1 MAARGVPRHY
11 RDALLG
17 AAENLAAQLAGGG
30 GADPDL
36 ADDDLSATSSSIGS
50 TSTSKQFV
58 RLPSAVQ
65 YAAAHVEQHDLLP
78 VLQTSVVSGEGIRD
92 VLSAVREVARH
103 PLIAVPSSQRH
114 LQGGAVERY

>member
-36 ADDDLSATSSSIGS
+36 ADDD
-50 TSTSKQFV
+50 
-58 RLPSAVQ
+58 
-65 YAAAHVEQHDLLP
+65 HDDDEVDELADDDLADED
-78 VLQTSVVSGEGIRD
+78 SGEDDEDLVRA
-92 VLSAVREVARH
+92 SAALRGLPPH
-103 PLIAVPSSQRH
+103 PPRTRSA
-114 LQGGAVERY
+114 A